1 MMPAILP
8 ESARKYNE
16 LIPPLWQTPR
26 MTALSSLDALKPID
40 HRKEPRQ
47 RVLKAGKL
55 YYGAFSP
62 TVIDCLVVE
71 LSDNGL
77 RVETPEMTQV
87 PELFKVRVGDSSVQR
102 ARRCWTRGHVIG
114 IEFLDHLG

>member
-1 MMPAILP
+1 
-8 ESARKYNE
+8 
-16 LIPPLWQTPR
+16 
-26 MTALSSLDALKPID
+26 MTALSSLDALKPLD

-62 TVIDCLVVE
+62 TVIDCLVIE
-71 LSDNGL
+71 QSTNGV

-87 PELFKVRVGDSSVQR
+87 PELFKVKIGDAPVHR
-102 ARRCWTRGHVIG
+102 ARRCWTRGQAIG
-114 IEFLDHLG
+114 LEFLDHLG